1 MNRGSGF
8 ADQPFLAPLF
18 EPIVSNRPG
27 RHIPGPLRVTLF
39 NARGGVHLEGIAACF
54 ARPPLNRSSLIL
66 LCESDWGTER
76 TDRRE
81 IASELAERLQMS
93 FAYVPE
99 FGRPAGDGT
108 HKSFLGN
115 AILSTMPLETVR
127 AVAMPLP
134 APERLSEFVRRRVGL
149 PTGLIVRA
157 RFGGRDV
164 TVGVVHLASHCDPFE
179 RERQMATYMAEFPPH
194 GPAIFGGD
202 LNTTTTELMTL
213 RALLSTCAHMLIMPW
228 RFHSPQ
234 RYEPLFER
242 IFERGLTIEG
252 VNVPR
257 RPTFTFSRAVPTMF
271 RPKLDWIATR
281 GLRSVPRSAAV
292 IPARRSF
299 FSARLSDHDFVTV
312 ELEL

>member
-1 MNRGSGF
+1 MRPGF
-8 ADQPFLAPLF
+8 AGQFSLAPAF
-18 EPIVSNRPG
+18 KPIVSNRAE
-27 RHIPGPLRVTLF
+27 RHLPGPLRVTLF
-39 NARGGVHLEGIAACF
+39 NARGGVHLEGIAACL
-54 ARPPLNRSSLIL
+54 ARPPLNRSSIIL

-108 HKSFLGN
+108 HQSFFGN
-115 AILSTMPLETVR
+115 AILSTVPLENVR

-134 APERLSEFVRRRVGL
+134 APEMVSRVLRRRVGL
-149 PTGLIVRA
+149 PAGLIVRA

-164 TVGVVHLASHCDPFE
+164 TFGVAHLASHCDPFE

-202 LNTTTTELMTL
+202 LNTTTTELMTMG
-213 RALLSTCAHMLIMPW
+213 ALLRTCARMLITPW

-292 IPARRSF
+292 ISARPSF
-299 FSARLSDHDFVTV
+299 FSARVSDHDFVTV